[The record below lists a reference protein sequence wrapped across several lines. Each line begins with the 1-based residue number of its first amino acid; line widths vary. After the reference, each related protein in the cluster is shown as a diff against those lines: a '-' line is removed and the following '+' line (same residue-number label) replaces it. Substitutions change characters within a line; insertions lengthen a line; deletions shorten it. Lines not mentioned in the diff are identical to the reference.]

1 MEQELRQSGLTGNEA
16 KVYLALLKSNRI
28 SGSRLAKKTGLDRSV
43 TYNVLDNLIEKGLV
57 NHVIKDGKKIFS
69 AGKPENLLTP
79 IKEKEDFIT
88 SIIPKLKKI
97 QKVPEAKGN
106 VEVYEGKEGLKSF
119 TLDVL
124 RFDEFYILNA
134 TGKIF
139 TVLEYFGPRIIRE
152 GKKKTEIR
160 IIAIEESKDTD
171 LMRLNAEVRF
181 LPKEYTNSATTFIY
195 GDKVAF
201 QIITEKPMIV
211 VIESKTISEGYKK
224 DFELIWKHCSK
235 G

>member
-16 KVYLALLKSNRI
+16 KIYLTLLKSNQI

-43 TYNVLDNLIEKGLV
+43 TYNVLDNLIEKGIV
-57 NHVIKDGKKIFS
+57 NYVIKDGKKIFS

-97 QKVPEAKGN
+97 QKIPEAKGN

-119 TLDVL
+119 TLDL
-124 RFDEFYILNA
+124 LKLDKFYILNA

-139 TVLEYFGPRIIRE
+139 KELEYFGPRIISALI
-152 GKKKTEIR
+152 KKTDVR
-160 IIAIEESKDTD
+160 IIAIQESKKTD
-171 LMRLNAEVRF
+171 LMKLNAKIRF

-224 DFELIWKHCSK
+224 NFEIIWKYCRES
-235 G
+235 

>member
-16 KVYLALLKSNRI
+16 KVYMTLLKSSQI

-57 NHVIKDGKKIFS
+57 NYVIKDGKKIFS

-88 SIIPKLKKI
+88 SIIPELKKI

-106 VEVYEGKEGLKSF
+106 VEVYDGKEGLKSF

-124 RFDEFYILNA
+124 RSDEFYILNA
-134 TGKIF
+134 TGRIF

-152 GKKKTEIR
+152 GKKKAGIR
-160 IIAIEESKDTD
+160 IIANEESKDTD
-171 LMRLNAEVRF
+171 LMRLNADIRF

-224 DFELIWKHCSK
+224 NFELIWKYCSK
-235 G
+235 C

>member
-16 KVYLALLKSNRI
+16 KVYLALLKSRQI

-57 NHVIKDGKKIFS
+57 NYVIKDGKKIFS
-69 AGKPENLLTP
+69 AGRPENLLTP
-79 IKEKEDFIT
+79 VKEKEDFIT
-88 SIIPKLKKI
+88 SIIPKLKKV
-97 QKVPEAKGN
+97 QKVPEAKGA

-124 RFDEFYILNA
+124 RSDEFYILNA
-134 TGKIF
+134 TGRIF
-139 TVLEYFGPRIIRE
+139 TVLEYFGPRIIRK
-152 GKKKTEIR
+152 GKKKAGIR
-160 IIAIEESKDTD
+160 IIANEESKDTD
-171 LMRLNAEVRF
+171 LMRLNAEIRF
-181 LPKEYTNSATTFIY
+181 LPKEHTNSATTFIY

-201 QIITEKPMIV
+201 QIITEKPIIV
-211 VIESKTISEGYKK
+211 VIESKTISEGYKT
-224 DFELIWKHCSK
+224 DFEFIWKYCSK